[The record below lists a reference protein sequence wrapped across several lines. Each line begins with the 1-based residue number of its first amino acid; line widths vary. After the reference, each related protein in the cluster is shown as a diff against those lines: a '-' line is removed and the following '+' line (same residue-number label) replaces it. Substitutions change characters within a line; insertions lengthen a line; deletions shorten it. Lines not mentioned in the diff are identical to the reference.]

1 MRIDDSSLSWPLLT
15 VDEAALD
22 HNIAS
27 VATTFSDAGV
37 EFAPH
42 VKTHMSTGIYRRQA
56 AAGTWGATVA
66 TPSQLREVVW
76 WGKVGLRT
84 RVLLANELTDP
95 REIRWL
101 RSALDAGD
109 VEEAWVY
116 VDSPEG
122 VALLDAAFAE
132 ALFPERLG
140 VLVEVGV
147 PGGRTGV
154 RSIGQV
160 AALAREVTRTGL
172 RLVGVAGYEGPVAGG
187 TSDGELEAVARWCAD
202 LRAAGARVAGLVD
215 AQVVLSAGG
224 SAFADVVL
232 RELTRPLVDPS
243 GASVAT
249 RVVLR
254 SGAYVAHD
262 HGHYRRTDPWSRLGR
277 APLRPA
283 LTVWGQVLSTPE
295 PGLVI
300 CGVGRRDA
308 SSDIDLPTPLTVRT
322 VDDDGRLGAA
332 RELPDGWGEVTALN
346 DQHAFVRVGQ
356 AAAEAI
362 RPGDVVGFGISHPC
376 TTFQLYRTAY
386 LVDGDE
392 IVEPL
397 RLAFH

>member
-1 MRIDDSSLSWPLLT
+1 MRIDDFSLSWPLLT
-15 VDEAALD
+15 VDLAALE
-22 HNIAS
+22 HNIAR
-27 VATTFSDAGV
+27 VAEVFTDAGV

-66 TPSQLREVVW
+66 TPGQLREVVW

-101 RSALDAGD
+101 RDALDAGE
-109 VEEAWVY
+109 VQEAWVY
-116 VDSPEG
+116 VDSSEG
-122 VALLDAAFAE
+122 VALLDTAFAE
-132 ALFPERLG
+132 AVFPERLG

-154 RSIGQV
+154 RSVAQV
-160 AALAREVTRTGL
+160 AALARQVTQAGL
-172 RLVGVAGYEGPVAGG
+172 RLVGVAGYEGPVASG
-187 TSDGELEAVARWCAD
+187 TSDAELEAVAGWCAD

-215 AQVVLSAGG
+215 GEVVLSAGG

-232 RELTRPLVDPS
+232 RELTTPLTDPA
-243 GASVAT
+243 GAAVAT

-262 HGHYRRTDPWSRLGR
+262 HGHYRRTDPWRRLG
-277 APLRPA
+277 AGPLRPA
-283 LTVWGQVLSTPE
+283 LTVWGQVLSVPE

-322 VDDDGRLGAA
+322 VDDGGRLGAA
-332 RELPDGWGEVTALN
+332 RDLPDGWGEVTALN
-346 DQHAFVRVGQ
+346 DQHAFVRVGAV
-356 AAAEAI
+356 AAREI
-362 RPGDVVGFGISHPC
+362 CPGDVVGFGISHPC

-397 RLAFH
+397 QLAFH

>member
-1 MRIDDSSLSWPLLT
+1 MRIDDFSLSWPLLT
-15 VDEAALD
+15 VDRAALE
-22 HNIAS
+22 HNITC
-27 VATTFSDAGV
+27 VADVFSEAGV

-66 TPSQLREVVW
+66 TPGQLREVVW

-95 REIRWL
+95 REARWL
-101 RSALDAGD
+101 RAALDAGE
-109 VEEAWVY
+109 VEEVWVY

-132 ALFPERLG
+132 AVFPERLG

-154 RSIGQV
+154 RSIAQV
-160 AALAREVTRTGL
+160 AALAREVTQAGL

-187 TSDGELEAVARWCAD
+187 TSAGELDAVAAWCHD
-202 LRAAGARVAGLVD
+202 LRAAGARVAGLVPGE
-215 AQVVLSAGG
+215 VVLSAGG

-232 RELTRPLVDPS
+232 RELTKPLSDPA
-243 GASVAT
+243 GATVAA

-262 HGHYRRTDPWSRLGR
+262 HGHYHRADPWRRLG
-277 APLRPA
+277 AGPLRPA

-300 CGVGRRDA
+300 CGTGRRDV
-308 SSDIDLPTPLTVRT
+308 SSDLDLPVPLVVRT
-322 VDDDGRLGAA
+322 VGDDGRLGKA
-332 RELPDGWGEVTALN
+332 RDLPDRWGEVTALN
-346 DQHAFVRVGQ
+346 DQHAFVRVTPD
-356 AAAEAI
+356 AAREL
-362 RPGDVVGFGISHPC
+362 RPGDVVGFGVSHPC

-397 RLAFH
+397 QLAFH